1 MDTTLSNRNAPGVI
15 SVNDL
20 VMNLEKKKELA
31 QIFIKSGLIPSQLNT
46 PEKVLVCMF
55 KSQELGLPAL
65 EGLSGMAVI
74 NGKVTLQG
82 NLLLALINRSNK
94 AKKIVIDEQE
104 TYCSVTMSRR
114 DYEFEY
120 TFQFSLDDAKKA
132 GLLDKQIWRQYTKTM
147 LKWRAVSGCARVVF
161 SDIIGGLYTP
171 EEIISVSDNV
181 EASVDED
188 ENIQIIEKSK
198 NDMGSSASPE
208 ESSSYDFR
216 SSEEESSPSGGVIDD
231 ENINHEAIER
241 IKNGSFWNGK
251 VYKNNSVY
259 LDNQKFQLSALELE
273 KFLKVWDELQYARN
287 NDTLSNS
294 DLPF

>member
-1 MDTTLSNRNAPGVI
+1 METTLTSKSNTGVI
-15 SVNDL
+15 TVNDL

-31 QIFIKSGLIPSQLNT
+31 QIFIKSGLIPTQLNT

-94 AKKIVIDEQE
+94 AKKIVIDEQDN
-104 TYCSVTMSRR
+104 YCSVTMSRR

-120 TFQFSLDDAKKA
+120 TFVFSMDDAKKA

-171 EEIISVSDNV
+171 EEIISTSDNV
-181 EASVDED
+181 EASLDED
-188 ENIQIIEKSK
+188 ENIQIIEK
-198 NDMGSSASPE
+198 
-208 ESSSYDFR
+208 
-216 SSEEESSPSGGVIDD
+216 
-231 ENINHEAIER
+231 IER
-241 IKNGSFWNGK
+241 IHPTSELPPADLSGTGITDEQQEVINSEAIDRIMAGSFWNGK

-259 LDNQKFQLSALELE
+259 IDNQKFQLSPAELE
-273 KFLKVWDELQYARN
+273 KFLKIWDDLQSGKKETVSS
-287 NDTLSNS
+287 D